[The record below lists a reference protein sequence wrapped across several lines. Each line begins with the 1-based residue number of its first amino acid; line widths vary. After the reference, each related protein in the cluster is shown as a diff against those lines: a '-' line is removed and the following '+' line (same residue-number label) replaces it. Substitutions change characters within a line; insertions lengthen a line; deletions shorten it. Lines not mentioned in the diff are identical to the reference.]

1 MKNLFT
7 PPSTPPPSFVPLADR
22 LRPKR
27 MEDFVGQRHLLGRN
41 KPLYKT
47 LKGGNAPS
55 MILWGPPGSGKTTLA
70 RLAAV
75 YTKSHFV
82 QFSAV
87 TSGVE
92 EVRKTIAEG
101 KERMKLYGQ
110 KTILFIDEIHRF
122 NKAQQDAFLPHVEN
136 GTIILIGATTEN
148 PSFEVNAPLLSRCQ
162 VYFLE
167 TLKDEEIAKI
177 IERAIKE
184 FPKNRFHKAAL
195 EHIIKYSDGD
205 ARRALNAIELSAN
218 LAAKIDIKV
227 AEEALQKKALYYDKK
242 AEYHY
247 DVISAFIKSLR
258 GSAPDGALYWLAR
271 MIDAGGD
278 PVFIA
283 RRMVIF
289 SSEDVG
295 NARPTAQVV
304 ATSCMEA
311 VHMVGM
317 PEARIILAQTAT
329 YLATCPKDNAS
340 YLGIEEA
347 LLDVQKEGELPV
359 PLHLRNAPTDLMKEI
374 GYGKGYK
381 YPHSFPGHQVPQE
394 YLPQKIKNK
403 KYYKPR
409 KDL

>member
-7 PPSTPPPSFVPLADR
+7 PKPTPPSFVPLADR
-22 LRPKR
+22 LRPKTLD
-27 MEDFVGQRHLLGRN
+27 DFVGQRHLLGRN
-41 KPLYKT
+41 KPLYRA
-47 LKGGNAPS
+47 LKSGNVPS

-87 TSGVE
+87 TAGVE
-92 EVRKTIAEG
+92 EVRKNIAEA
-101 KERMKLYGQ
+101 KERMKLYGP
-110 KTILFIDEIHRF
+110 KTILFIDEIQRF
-122 NKAQQDAFLPHVEN
+122 NKAQQDAFLPWVEN

-162 VYFLE
+162 VYVLE
-167 TLKDEEIAKI
+167 ALKDEEIAKI
-177 IERAIKE
+177 AQRGIKE

-195 EHIIKYSDGD
+195 EHIIRYSDGD

-218 LAAKIDIKV
+218 LAPKIDIKV
-227 AEEALQKKALYYDKK
+227 AEEALQKKALYFDKK
-242 AEYHY
+242 GEWHY

-258 GSAPDGALYWLAR
+258 GSNPDAALYWLAR
-271 MIDAGGD
+271 MIDAGED

-289 SSEDVG
+289 ACEDVG
-295 NARPTAQVV
+295 NARPTAQVI

-329 YLATCPKDNAS
+329 YLATCPKDNAA
-340 YLGIEEA
+340 YMGIEEA
-347 LLDVQKEGELPV
+347 LSDVQKEGELPV

-394 YLPQKIKNK
+394 YLPKKLNGK

>member
-7 PPSTPPPSFVPLADR
+7 PKPTPPSFVPLADR
-22 LRPKR
+22 LRPKTLD
-27 MEDFVGQRHLLGRN
+27 DFVGQRHLLGRN
-41 KPLYKT
+41 KPLYKA
-47 LKGGNAPS
+47 LKTGSVPS

-87 TSGVE
+87 TAGVE
-92 EVRKTIAEG
+92 EVRKNIAEA

-122 NKAQQDAFLPHVEN
+122 NKAQQDAFLPWVEN

-162 VYFLE
+162 VYVLE

-177 IERAIKE
+177 AQRGVKE

-195 EHIIKYSDGD
+195 EHIIRYSDGD

-218 LAAKIDIKV
+218 LAPKIDIKV

-258 GSAPDGALYWLAR
+258 GSNPDAALYWLAR
-271 MIDAGGD
+271 MIDAGED

-289 SSEDVG
+289 ASEDVG
-295 NARPTAQVV
+295 NARPTAQVI

-329 YLATCPKDNAS
+329 YLATCPKDNAA
-340 YLGIEEA
+340 YMGIEEA
-347 LLDVQKEGELPV
+347 LSDVQKEGELPV
-359 PLHLRNAPTDLMKEI
+359 PLHLRNAPTDLMKET

-381 YPHSFPGHQVPQE
+381 YPHSFPGHQVSQE
-394 YLPQKIKNK
+394 YLPKKLNGK